1 MVMKNWNRQMN
12 FYESMKG
19 MFIPKNHPLVII
31 KSEIN
36 FDFINKICN
45 KFYAQNGLG
54 RPPYR
59 PDLMF
64 KIIFLSHF
72 NDKSYREI
80 ACELQYN
87 LLYRDFCDYWEEGT
101 INHSSLSVFLD
112 RVGAETIKEAFNRI
126 VRQARDAGIIT
137 DRLSSI
143 DSTIVESHANKYRL
157 WYEGGTPDPD
167 AGWTKKRK
175 TSYYGFKA
183 HTACDV
189 DSNIVT
195 KLEETPA
202 TQSDMTYFEPVVDEN
217 AKATTADKG
226 YSSGDNRNFL
236 NSKEQEDAIIPKINE
251 KIIID
256 KEKAKGRTQ
265 VERNYSVVKTHH
277 RLDKTISWGLERFAI
292 QANFAF
298 MVWNAKCW
306 IKSIFKEPYYILMA
320 KCA

>member
-1 MVMKNWNRQMN
+1 MN
-12 FYESMKG
+12 FYESVKDR
-19 MFIPKNHPLVII
+19 FVPENHPLVTI
-31 KSEIN
+31 KHEIN
-36 FDFINKICN
+36 LDFINKICN
-45 KFYAQNGLG
+45 KFYAQSGLG

-72 NDKSYREI
+72 DNKSYRETV
-80 ACELQYN
+80 CELQYN
-87 LLYRDFCDYWEEGT
+87 LLYRDFCNWWEEGT
-101 INHSSLSVFLD
+101 INHSSLTVFLD
-112 RVGAETIKEAFNRI
+112 RVGAETIKDAFNRV
-126 VRQARDAGIIT
+126 VRQAREAGIIT
-137 DRLSSI
+137 DRLSSV

-157 WYEGGTPDPD
+157 WVEGGTPDPD
-167 AGWTKKRK
+167 AEWLKKGK
-175 TSYYGFKA
+175 ESYYGFKA

-195 KLEETPA
+195 KLKETPA
-202 TQSDMTYFEPVVDEN
+202 NQSDMTYLEPVVEEN

-236 NSKEQEDAIIPKINE
+236 KSKGQEDAIIPKINE
-251 KIIID
+251 KITID

-265 VERNYSVVKTHH
+265 VERNYSVVKIYH
-277 RLDKTISWGLERFAI
+277 RLDKTISWGLDRFTI

-298 MVWNAKCW
+298 MAWHSKFW
-306 IKSIFKEPYYILMA
+306 GKSLFKDPFYILRE